1 MYDMIRYRKD
11 IENPKKVKNKV
22 INASLLILYLVIKL
36 FSLEKKRDDFYSG
49 FILILSKI

>member
-1 MYDMIRYRKD
+1 MIRYRKD

-49 FILILSKI
+49 FFLILSKI